1 MKNYFS
7 SKTFWCIIGLNILIL
22 LVPVAFFGL
31 DFYTQIPLIFFL
43 FLADFIL
50 LHEFGHY
57 IVAKEEGLYQ
67 GWGLLPTPH
76 VKMKGMFPER
86 RQYLSGIIASYFS
99 LPLFVIISPTSTFPF
114 VPFTMIAFSAGFFV
128 LLVFFFYGKFKK
140 TKGWDWMKK

>member
-86 RQYLSGIIASYFS
+86 RQ
-99 LPLFVIISPTSTFPF
+99 
-114 VPFTMIAFSAGFFV
+114 
-128 LLVFFFYGKFKK
+128 
-140 TKGWDWMKK
+140 